1 MLKTIIT
8 ADMLGGVLNEVVG
21 VLPVAI
27 PVLITFIALRKG
39 ISFIQ
44 SILHSAWCL
53 TLKSYKRKRGVIF
66 YGNCKHR
73 CVKHCYYK

>member
-1 MLKTIIT
+1 MLAKVVT
-8 ADMLGGVLNEVVG
+8 AEMLSGVLDEVLG

-44 SILHSAWCL
+44 GILHSA
-53 TLKSYKRKRGVIF
+53 
-66 YGNCKHR
+66 
-73 CVKHCYYK
+73 

>member
-8 ADMLGGVLNEVVG
+8 ADMLGGVLNEFVG
-21 VLPVAI
+21 LFPVAI

-44 SILHSAWCL
+44 SILHSA
-53 TLKSYKRKRGVIF
+53 
-66 YGNCKHR
+66 
-73 CVKHCYYK
+73 